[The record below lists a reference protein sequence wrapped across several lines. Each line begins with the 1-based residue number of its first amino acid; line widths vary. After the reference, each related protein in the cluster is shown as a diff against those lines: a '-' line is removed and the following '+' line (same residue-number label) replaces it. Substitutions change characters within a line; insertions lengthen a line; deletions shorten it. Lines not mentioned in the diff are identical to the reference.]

1 MTLEKNLAKRK
12 FMHDFQSL
20 KRIWHAENG
29 LPTFLKQKIIL
40 SIPHETQICKANNL
54 RKSELCPFNNFC

>member
-1 MTLEKNLAKRK
+1 MTLEKYLATRK

-29 LPTFLKQKIIL
+29 LPTFF
-40 SIPHETQICKANNL
+40 HETQICKANNL